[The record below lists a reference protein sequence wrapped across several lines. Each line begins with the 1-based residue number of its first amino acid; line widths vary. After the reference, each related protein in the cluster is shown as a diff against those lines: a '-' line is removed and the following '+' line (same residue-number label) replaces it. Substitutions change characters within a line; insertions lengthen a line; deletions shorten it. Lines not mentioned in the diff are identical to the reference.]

1 MRKKLALLLVLAL
14 IISMVPMSVF
24 AASKNEI
31 SKVVKVKDDADLN
44 GPDVPYLKIKNDAR
58 DLTGKERFRLK
69 LETADWLDDGD
80 EVTVTG
86 SVYVDSQGR
95 ITDFEDF
102 MAKQIAKLSESVSGN
117 SILDKSDIAVKRVSD
132 STLEITLK
140 KASGLAK
147 DDEIRIPL
155 FVAMDGKGE
164 AKVTLEPM
172 DSAISGGTY
181 TFAIGAGGD
190 TITTIDSV
198 ESFADICEVATI
210 QIDEAAVKAMGDKSE
225 SKIKLKLSSN
235 FKWISNVEPKVE
247 FTGGLTGAEVV
258 VKEGKKFDYND
269 RELVFYVNLSGEKAP
284 NRNTRG
290 SIFIS
295 GLKLEATKNAKTG
308 DVVMTISG
316 DDVTTEDIVIAKYV
330 DYDVTVE
337 AQDDPEELI
346 SGRYEVTLNN
356 QKTAIESVDDEHQLA
371 KLKIEE
377 EVANS
382 WVSSRKTRI
391 EFPSWVKIVKVEVTD
406 SDNLQSG
413 EKAKIEDIDVGD
425 DNVFEFTAAK
435 ADNDDT
441 TMIELRFYVTVEAGR
456 EGDITAVV
464 GGNALPEEYEVV
476 LGKAIAPVQVEVTPV
491 DVRTG
496 VKNQALNKIVLT
508 ESKAEAIQK
517 GELILRLEEG
527 IKWTDVPDIEVVE
540 GNLDIDV
547 DATKIGGDGDQD
559 LIIKVKSDSSKA
571 SVIEITN
578 AKVDLTRYVAEGEV
592 DLKVTG
598 DAVVRNSTSDI
609 NNNKRDLDL
618 GGFKEENAAKVVVAK
633 VVTPADQNVGVKEVV
648 FTIGEAT
655 FTVDGVEQ
663 TMDTAP
669 YIKDGRTMLP
679 VRYVAQA
686 LGVPEDNVVWNPVT
700 RTVTIFKGDRV
711 VLITIGS
718 NELKVNGTPIYMDTV
733 AEIKDGRTM
742 LPISFIGK
750 ALGAQVTW
758 NADARTVTIK

>member
-31 SKVVKVKDDADLN
+31 SKVVKVKDDANLN
-44 GPDVPYLKIKNDAR
+44 GDDVPYLKIKNDAK
-58 DLTGKERFRLK
+58 DLKGNERFRLK

-80 EVTVTG
+80 EVTVTD
-86 SVYVDSQGR
+86 SVYVDDQGR
-95 ITDFEDF
+95 IIDFEDF
-102 MAKQIAKLSESVSGN
+102 MAYQIAALSKSVKDEQEEK
-117 SILDKSDIAVKRVSD
+117 ILDKSDIDVKRVSD
-132 STLEITLK
+132 LRLEITLK
-140 KASGLAK
+140 KASGLKK

-210 QIDEAAVKAMGDKSE
+210 QIDEAAVKAMGSSSK

-235 FKWISNVEPKVE
+235 FKWISSVAPPVE
-247 FTGGLTGAEVV
+247 FTGGLTDAKVV
-258 VKEGKKFDYND
+258 GEKENEPLAPFDYND
-269 RELVFYVNLSGEKAP
+269 RELVFYVNLSDDKGA

-295 GLKLEATKNAKTG
+295 GLKLEATKNAKPG

-346 SGRYEVTLNN
+346 SGRYEVTLNEE
-356 QKTAIESVDDEHQLA
+356 KTKIDSVDDEHQLA

-382 WVSSRKTRI
+382 WISSRKTRI
-391 EFPSWVKIVKVEVTD
+391 EFPSWVKIVDVEVTD
-406 SDNLQSG
+406 SDNLLSE
-413 EKAKIEDIDVGD
+413 EKDNIEDIDVGD

-508 ESKAEAIQK
+508 EGKAEAIQK

-598 DAVVRNSTSDI
+598 DAVVRNSTPDI
-609 NNNKRDLDL
+609 N
-618 GGFKEENAAKVVVAK
+618 
-633 VVTPADQNVGVKEVV
+633 
-648 FTIGEAT
+648 
-655 FTVDGVEQ
+655 
-663 TMDTAP
+663 
-669 YIKDGRTMLP
+669 
-679 VRYVAQA
+679 
-686 LGVPEDNVVWNPVT
+686 
-700 RTVTIFKGDRV
+700 
-711 VLITIGS
+711 
-718 NELKVNGTPIYMDTV
+718 
-733 AEIKDGRTM
+733 
-742 LPISFIGK
+742 
-750 ALGAQVTW
+750 
-758 NADARTVTIK
+758 